1 MTTLPLIVQRLHE
14 NWKRLQDQWQ
24 ATTPLWQDAVQQRF
38 DSECWQAYEHTLPPL
53 FREIENL
60 NNTIV
65 KANMD
70 MG

>member
-1 MTTLPLIVQRLHE
+1 MTTLPIIHQRLHE

-24 ATTPLWQDAVQQRF
+24 VTEPLWQDAVQQRF
-38 DSECWQAYEHTLPPL
+38 AGECWQEYEQTIPPL

-60 NNTIV
+60 NNTIE
-65 KANMD
+65 KATKD